1 MNIEHKDISPT
12 RKAVLVHYTAEEIA
26 SEDAGILAEFARQVK
41 IPGFRSG
48 KADPKMVRS
57 RYAKEIRKELKQR
70 LVQKS
75 HEEGLSQVEY
85 KIFRIIEIE
94 TGTIEPSTGATLQF
108 TVDIIPHFDL
118 PDYCGIPVSSA
129 SKVARGEEVDQMIN
143 HILGQRAEFK
153 PVEKR
158 IEKGDYVRC
167 GYTGKIG
174 SELIE
179 SIVPEEKLYG
189 TQKST
194 WEEAGAEHTP
204 GVSAVVE
211 GLIGMEK
218 GETKEVTM
226 EFPQDFKVEALAGKT
241 ATYEISV
248 EEVREKILPEMD
260 DAFFQSMQV
269 KDEAEFKAQI
279 KQTIEQRKANE
290 VANANR
296 QQLIDHLIEFV
307 KIPLPESGL
316 DSERDAILKDFMQKN
331 LQAGVQQ
338 KDFEKNKEALH
349 TSATQMAES
358 RLKSLIILDLIADK
372 ESISVENDDL
382 SRAIV
387 QQASMRGQKPEAYVK
402 ELQKDRSQIDQLRRD
417 IRIGKTLS
425 FLLDKA
431 EITEEEATEKSE
443 EAAATKKSSA
453 VDWDIY

>member
-12 RKAVLVHYTAEEIA
+12 RKAVLVHYSAEEVA
-26 SEDAGILAEFARQVK
+26 SEDARLLSEFTRQVK

-48 KADPKMVRS
+48 KADPKMVR
-57 RYAKEIRKELKQR
+57 RRFAKEIKKELKEC

-75 HEEGLSQVEY
+75 HQEGLSQVDF
-85 KIFRIIEIE
+85 KIYRILEIE
-94 TGTIEPSTGATLQF
+94 TGSIEASAEATLKF
-108 TVDIIPHFDL
+108 TVDIIPQFDL
-118 PDYCGIPVSSA
+118 PEYSGIPVTSA
-129 SKVARGEEVDQMIN
+129 SKIAGDEEVDQMIN

-153 PVEKR
+153 PVEKI

-179 SIVPEEKLYG
+179 TIVPEEKLYG

-194 WEEAGAEHTP
+194 WEEAGAENTP

-218 GETKEVTM
+218 GGTKEVSM
-226 EFPQDFKVEALAGKT
+226 DFPEDFKVEVLAGKS
-241 ATYEISV
+241 AIYEISV

-260 DAFFQSMQV
+260 EAFFQSMQV

-316 DSERDAILKDFMQKN
+316 DSEREAILKDFMQKN
-331 LQAGVQQ
+331 LQAGVERE
-338 KDFEKNKEALH
+338 DFEKNKEALH
-349 TSATQMAES
+349 ASATQMAES
-358 RLKSLIILDLIADK
+358 RLKSLIILDMIADK

-387 QQASMRGQKPEAYVK
+387 QQASMRGQKPEAFVK
-402 ELQKDRSQIDQLRRD
+402 ELQKDRSQIDLLRRD
-417 IRIGKTLS
+417 IRIGKTLN
-425 FLLDKA
+425 LLLEKADISDEESKVEKA
-431 EITEEEATEKSE
+431 EAELKDSPVSDKTEA
-443 EAAATKKSSA
+443 
-453 VDWDIY
+453 

>member
-12 RKAVLVHYTAEEIA
+12 RKVVLVHYSAEEVA
-26 SEDAGILAEFARQVK
+26 SEDARLLAEFTRQVK

-57 RYAKEIRKELKQR
+57 RYAKEIKKELKQR

-75 HEEGLSQVEY
+75 HQEGLSQIDF
-85 KIFRIIEIE
+85 KIYRILEIE
-94 TGTIEPSTGATLQF
+94 TGSIEASAEATLQF
-108 TVDIIPHFDL
+108 TVDIIPQFDL
-118 PDYCGIPVSSA
+118 PEYSNIPVTSA
-129 SKVARGEEVDQMIN
+129 SKIAGDEEVDQMIN

-153 PVEKR
+153 PVEKI

-179 SIVPEEKLYG
+179 TIVPEEKLYG

-218 GETKEVTM
+218 GGTKEVSID
-226 EFPQDFKVEALAGKT
+226 FPKDFKVEALAGKS

-260 DAFFQSMQV
+260 EAFFQSMQV
-269 KDEAEFKAQI
+269 KDGAEFKAQI
-279 KQTIEQRKANE
+279 RQTIEQRKANE

-316 DSERDAILKDFMQKN
+316 DYEREAILKDFMQKN
-331 LQAGVQQ
+331 LQAGVERE
-338 KDFEKNKEALH
+338 DFEKNKEALH
-349 TSATQMAES
+349 ASATQMAES

-372 ESISVENDDL
+372 ESISVEDEDL

-387 QQASMRGQKPEAYVK
+387 QQASMQGQKPETFVK
-402 ELQKDRSQIDQLRRD
+402 GLQKDRSKIDLLRRD
-417 IRIGKTLS
+417 IRIGKTLN
-425 FLLDKA
+425 FLLEKA
-431 EITEEEATEKSE
+431 DISEEKSE
-443 EAAATKKSSA
+443 VEEAEAESKDSSVSDKTEA
-453 VDWDIY
+453 

>member
-12 RKAVLVHYTAEEIA
+12 RKAVLVHHSAEEVA
-26 SEDAGILAEFARQVK
+26 SEDARLLAEFTRQVK

-57 RYAKEIRKELKQR
+57 RYAKEIKKELKQR

-75 HEEGLSQVEY
+75 HQEGLSQIDF
-85 KIFRIIEIE
+85 KIYRILEIE
-94 TGTIEPSTGATLQF
+94 TGSIEASAEATLQF
-108 TVDIIPHFDL
+108 TVDIIPQFDL
-118 PDYCGIPVSSA
+118 PEYSNIPVTSA
-129 SKVARGEEVDQMIN
+129 SKIAGDEEVDQMIN

-153 PVEKR
+153 PVEKI

-167 GYTGKIG
+167 GYKGKIG

-179 SIVPEEKLYG
+179 TIVPEEKLYG

-218 GETKEVTM
+218 GGTKEVSM
-226 EFPQDFKVEALAGKT
+226 DFPKDFKVDALAGKS

-260 DAFFQSMQV
+260 EAFFQSMQV

-279 KQTIEQRKANE
+279 RQTIEQRKANE

-316 DSERDAILKDFMQKN
+316 ESEREAILKDFMQKN
-331 LQAGVQQ
+331 LQAGVERE
-338 KDFEKNKEALH
+338 DFEKNKEALH
-349 TSATQMAES
+349 ASATQMAES

-387 QQASMRGQKPEAYVK
+387 QQASMRGQKPEAFVK
-402 ELQKDRSQIDQLRRD
+402 ELQKDRSQIDLLRRD
-417 IRIGKTLS
+417 IRIGKTLN
-425 FLLDKA
+425 FLLEKADISEEESEVEKA
-431 EITEEEATEKSE
+431 EAKSKGTPISDKTEA
-443 EAAATKKSSA
+443 
-453 VDWDIY
+453 

>member
-12 RKAVLVHYTAEEIA
+12 RKAVLVHYSAEEVA
-26 SEDAGILAEFARQVK
+26 SEDARLLAEFTRQVK

-57 RYAKEIRKELKQR
+57 RYAKEIKKELKQC

-75 HEEGLSQVEY
+75 HQEGLSQVDF
-85 KIFRIIEIE
+85 KIYRILEIE
-94 TGTIEPSTGATLQF
+94 TGSIEASAEATLQF
-108 TVDIIPHFDL
+108 TVDIIPQFDL
-118 PDYCGIPVSSA
+118 PEYSGIPVTSS
-129 SKVARGEEVDQMIN
+129 SKIAGDEEVDQMIN

-153 PVEKR
+153 PVEKI

-179 SIVPEEKLYG
+179 TIVPEEKLYG

-218 GETKEVTM
+218 GGTKEVSM
-226 EFPQDFKVEALAGKT
+226 DFPKDFKVEALAGKS

-260 DAFFQSMQV
+260 EAFFQSMQV

-279 KQTIEQRKANE
+279 RQTIEQRKANE

-316 DSERDAILKDFMQKN
+316 DSEREAILKDFMQKN
-331 LQAGVQQ
+331 LQAGVERE
-338 KDFEKNKEALH
+338 DFEKNKEALH
-349 TSATQMAES
+349 ASATQMAES

-387 QQASMRGQKPEAYVK
+387 QQASMRGQKPEAFVK
-402 ELQKDRSQIDQLRRD
+402 ELQKDRSQIDLLRRD
-417 IRIGKTLS
+417 IRIGKTLN
-425 FLLDKA
+425 FLLEKADISEEESEVEKA
-431 EITEEEATEKSE
+431 EAKSKDSPVSDKTEA
-443 EAAATKKSSA
+443 
-453 VDWDIY
+453 

>member
-12 RKAVLVHYTAEEIA
+12 RKAVLVHYSAEEVA
-26 SEDAGILAEFARQVK
+26 SEDARLLAEFTRQVK

-57 RYAKEIRKELKQR
+57 RYAKEIKKELKQC

-75 HEEGLSQVEY
+75 HQEGLSQVDF
-85 KIFRIIEIE
+85 KIYRILEIE
-94 TGTIEPSTGATLQF
+94 TGSIEASAEATLQF
-108 TVDIIPHFDL
+108 TVDIIPQFDL
-118 PDYCGIPVSSA
+118 PEYSGIPVTSA
-129 SKVARGEEVDQMIN
+129 SKIAGDEEVDQMIN

-153 PVEKR
+153 PVEKI

-179 SIVPEEKLYG
+179 TIVPEEKLYG

-218 GETKEVTM
+218 GGTKEVSM
-226 EFPQDFKVEALAGKT
+226 DFPKDFKVEALAGKS

-260 DAFFQSMQV
+260 EAFFQSMQV

-279 KQTIEQRKANE
+279 RQTIEQRKANE

-316 DSERDAILKDFMQKN
+316 DSEREAILKDFMQKN
-331 LQAGVQQ
+331 LQAGVERE
-338 KDFEKNKEALH
+338 DFEKNKEALH
-349 TSATQMAES
+349 ASATQMAES

-387 QQASMRGQKPEAYVK
+387 QQASMRGQKPEAFVK
-402 ELQKDRSQIDQLRRD
+402 ELQKDRSQIDLLRRD
-417 IRIGKTLS
+417 IRIGKTLN
-425 FLLDKA
+425 FLLEKADISEEESEVEKA
-431 EITEEEATEKSE
+431 EAKSKDSPVSDKTEA
-443 EAAATKKSSA
+443 
-453 VDWDIY
+453 

>member
-12 RKAVLVHYTAEEIA
+12 RKAVLVHYSAEEVA
-26 SEDAGILAEFARQVK
+26 SEDARLLAEFTRQVK

-57 RYAKEIRKELKQR
+57 RYAKEIKKELKQC

-75 HEEGLSQVEY
+75 HQEGLSQVDF
-85 KIFRIIEIE
+85 KIYRILEIE
-94 TGTIEPSTGATLQF
+94 TGSIEASAEATLQF
-108 TVDIIPHFDL
+108 TVDIIPQFDL
-118 PDYCGIPVSSA
+118 PEYSGIPVTSA
-129 SKVARGEEVDQMIN
+129 SKIAGDEEVDQMIN

-153 PVEKR
+153 PVEKI

-179 SIVPEEKLYG
+179 TIVPEEKLYG

-211 GLIGMEK
+211 GLIGMKK
-218 GETKEVTM
+218 GGTKEVSM
-226 EFPQDFKVEALAGKT
+226 DFPKDFKVEALAGKS

-260 DAFFQSMQV
+260 EAFFQSMQV

-279 KQTIEQRKANE
+279 RQTIEQRKANE

-316 DSERDAILKDFMQKN
+316 DSEREAILKDFMQKN
-331 LQAGVQQ
+331 LQAGVERE
-338 KDFEKNKEALH
+338 DFEKNKEALH
-349 TSATQMAES
+349 ASATQMAES

-387 QQASMRGQKPEAYVK
+387 QQASMRGQKPEAFVK
-402 ELQKDRSQIDQLRRD
+402 ELQKDRSQIDLLRRD
-417 IRIGKTLS
+417 IRIGKTLN
-425 FLLDKA
+425 FLLEKA
-431 EITEEEATEKSE
+431 DISEEESEVEKAKAKSKNSPVSDKTE
-443 EAAATKKSSA
+443 A
-453 VDWDIY
+453 

>member
-12 RKAVLVHYTAEEIA
+12 RKAVLVHYSAEEVA
-26 SEDAGILAEFARQVK
+26 SEDARLLAEFTRQVK

-57 RYAKEIRKELKQR
+57 RYAKEIKKELKQR

-75 HEEGLSQVEY
+75 HQEGLSQIDF
-85 KIFRIIEIE
+85 KIYRILEIE
-94 TGTIEPSTGATLQF
+94 TGSIEASAEATLQF
-108 TVDIIPHFDL
+108 TVDIIPQFDL
-118 PDYCGIPVSSA
+118 PEYSNIPVTSA
-129 SKVARGEEVDQMIN
+129 SKIAGDEEVDQMIN

-153 PVEKR
+153 PVEKI

-167 GYTGKIG
+167 GYKGKIG

-179 SIVPEEKLYG
+179 TIVPEEKLYG

-218 GETKEVTM
+218 GGTKEVSM
-226 EFPQDFKVEALAGKT
+226 DFPKDFKVDALAGKS

-260 DAFFQSMQV
+260 EAFFQSMQV

-279 KQTIEQRKANE
+279 RQTIEQRKANE

-316 DSERDAILKDFMQKN
+316 ESEREAILKDFMQKN
-331 LQAGVQQ
+331 LQAGVERE
-338 KDFEKNKEALH
+338 DFEKNKEALH
-349 TSATQMAES
+349 ASATQMAES

-387 QQASMRGQKPEAYVK
+387 QQASMRGQKPEAFVK
-402 ELQKDRSQIDQLRRD
+402 ELQKDRSQIDLLRRD
-417 IRIGKTLS
+417 IRIGKTLN
-425 FLLDKA
+425 FLLEKADISEEESEVEKA
-431 EITEEEATEKSE
+431 EAKSKDSPVSDKTEA
-443 EAAATKKSSA
+443 
-453 VDWDIY
+453 

>member
-12 RKAVLVHYTAEEIA
+12 RKAVLVHYSAEEVA
-26 SEDAGILAEFARQVK
+26 SEDARLLAEFTRQVK

-57 RYAKEIRKELKQR
+57 RYAKEIKKELKQC

-75 HEEGLSQVEY
+75 HQEGLSQVDF
-85 KIFRIIEIE
+85 KIYRILEIE
-94 TGTIEPSTGATLQF
+94 TGSIEASAEATLQF
-108 TVDIIPHFDL
+108 TVDIIPQFDL
-118 PDYCGIPVSSA
+118 PEYSNIPVTSA
-129 SKVARGEEVDQMIN
+129 SKIAGDEEVDQMIN

-153 PVEKR
+153 PVEKI

-179 SIVPEEKLYG
+179 TIVPEEKLYG

-218 GETKEVTM
+218 GGTKEVSM
-226 EFPQDFKVEALAGKT
+226 DFPKDFKVEALAGKS

-260 DAFFQSMQV
+260 EAFFQSMQV

-279 KQTIEQRKANE
+279 RQTIEQRKANE

-316 DSERDAILKDFMQKN
+316 DSEREAILKDFMQKN
-331 LQAGVQQ
+331 LQAGVERE
-338 KDFEKNKEALH
+338 DFEKNKEALH
-349 TSATQMAES
+349 ASATQMAES

-387 QQASMRGQKPEAYVK
+387 QQASMRGQKPEAFVK
-402 ELQKDRSQIDQLRRD
+402 ELQKDRSQIDLLRRD
-417 IRIGKTLS
+417 IRIGKTLN
-425 FLLDKA
+425 FLLEKA
-431 EITEEEATEKSE
+431 DISEEESEVEKAKAKSKNSPVSDKTE
-443 EAAATKKSSA
+443 A
-453 VDWDIY
+453 

>member
-1 MNIEHKDISPT
+1 M
-12 RKAVLVHYTAEEIA
+12 HYTAEEVA
-26 SEDAGILAEFARQVK
+26 SEDASLLAEFTRQVK

-57 RYAKEIRKELKQR
+57 RYAKEIEKELKQR

-75 HEEGLSQVEY
+75 HQEGLSQVDF
-85 KIFRIIEIE
+85 KIYRILEIE
-94 TGTIEPSTGATLQF
+94 TGSIEASAQATLQF
-108 TVDIIPHFDL
+108 TVDIIPQFDL
-118 PDYCGIPVSSA
+118 PEYCGIPVSSA
-129 SKVARGEEVDQMIN
+129 SKTAGADEVDQMIN

-153 PVEKR
+153 PVEKI

-179 SIVPEEKLYG
+179 TIVPEEKLYG

-194 WEEAGAEHTP
+194 WEEAGSEHTP

-218 GETKEVTM
+218 GGTKEVSM
-226 EFPQDFKVEALAGKT
+226 EFPKDFKVEALAGKT

-248 EEVREKILPEMD
+248 EEVREKILPVMD
-260 DAFFQSMQV
+260 EAFFESMQV
-269 KDEAEFKAQI
+269 KDEADFKAQI
-279 KQTIEQRKANE
+279 RQTIEQRKANE

-296 QQLIDHLIEFV
+296 QQLIDHLVEFV

-316 DSERDAILKDFMQKN
+316 DSEREAILKDFMQKN
-331 LQAGVQQ
+331 LQAGVERE
-338 KDFEKNKEALH
+338 DFEKNKEALH
-349 TSATQMAES
+349 ASATQMAES

-402 ELQKDRSQIDQLRRD
+402 ELQKDRSQIDHLRRD
-417 IRIGKTLS
+417 IRIGKTLN
-425 FLLDKA
+425 FLLEKA
-431 EITEEEATEKSE
+431 DITEEKPETESKDSPATEKSE
-443 EAAATKKSSA
+443 A
-453 VDWDIY
+453 

>member
-12 RKAVLVHYTAEEIA
+12 RKAVLVHYSAEEVA
-26 SEDAGILAEFARQVK
+26 SEDARLLAEFTRQVK

-57 RYAKEIRKELKQR
+57 RYAKEIKKELKQR

-75 HEEGLSQVEY
+75 HQEGLSQIDF
-85 KIFRIIEIE
+85 KIYRILEIE
-94 TGTIEPSTGATLQF
+94 TGSIEASAEATLQF
-108 TVDIIPHFDL
+108 TVDIIPQFDL
-118 PDYCGIPVSSA
+118 PEYSGIPVTSA
-129 SKVARGEEVDQMIN
+129 SKIAGDEEVDQMIN

-153 PVEKR
+153 PVEKI

-179 SIVPEEKLYG
+179 TIVPEEKLYG

-211 GLIGMEK
+211 GLIGMKK
-218 GETKEVTM
+218 GGTKEVSM
-226 EFPQDFKVEALAGKT
+226 DFPKDFKVEALAGKS

-260 DAFFQSMQV
+260 EAFFQSMQV

-279 KQTIEQRKANE
+279 RQTIEQRKANE

-316 DSERDAILKDFMQKN
+316 DSEREAILKDFMQKN
-331 LQAGVQQ
+331 LQAGVERE
-338 KDFEKNKEALH
+338 DFEKNKEALH
-349 TSATQMAES
+349 ASATQMAES

-387 QQASMRGQKPEAYVK
+387 QQASMRGQKPEAFVK
-402 ELQKDRSQIDQLRRD
+402 ELQKDRSQIDLLRRD
-417 IRIGKTLS
+417 IRIGKTLN
-425 FLLDKA
+425 FLLEKA
-431 EITEEEATEKSE
+431 DISEEESEVEKAKAKSKNSPVSDKTE
-443 EAAATKKSSA
+443 A
-453 VDWDIY
+453 

>member
-12 RKAVLVHYTAEEIA
+12 RKAVLVHYSAEEVA
-26 SEDAGILAEFARQVK
+26 SEDARLLAEFTRQVK

-57 RYAKEIRKELKQR
+57 RYAKEIKKELKQC

-75 HEEGLSQVEY
+75 HQEGLSQVDF
-85 KIFRIIEIE
+85 KIYRILEIE
-94 TGTIEPSTGATLQF
+94 TGSIEASAEATLQF
-108 TVDIIPHFDL
+108 TVDIIPQFDL
-118 PDYCGIPVSSA
+118 PEYSGIPVTSS
-129 SKVARGEEVDQMIN
+129 SKIAGDEEVDQMIN

-153 PVEKR
+153 PVEKI

-179 SIVPEEKLYG
+179 TIVPEEKLYG

-218 GETKEVTM
+218 GGTKEVSM
-226 EFPQDFKVEALAGKT
+226 DFPKDFKVEALAGKS

-260 DAFFQSMQV
+260 EAFFQSMQV

-279 KQTIEQRKANE
+279 RQTIEQRKANE

-316 DSERDAILKDFMQKN
+316 DSEREAILKDFMQKN
-331 LQAGVQQ
+331 LQAGVERE
-338 KDFEKNKEALH
+338 DFEKNKEALH
-349 TSATQMAES
+349 ASATQMAES

-372 ESISVENDDL
+372 ESISVENEDL

-387 QQASMRGQKPEAYVK
+387 QQASMQGQKPETFVK
-402 ELQKDRSQIDQLRRD
+402 ELQKDRSQIDLLRRD
-417 IRIGKTLS
+417 IRIGKTLN
-425 FLLDKA
+425 FLLEKADISEEESEVEKA
-431 EITEEEATEKSE
+431 EAKSKDSPVSDKTEA
-443 EAAATKKSSA
+443 
-453 VDWDIY
+453 